1 MGNPRGVA
9 RDFGALEQRRFRG
22 IRWLEKGLSRSQVA
36 RRLGVAPTSV
46 SRWART
52 LTEQGREGLKK
63 AGRAGRKPRLS
74 GEDLKRLEQGLLK
87 GPEALG
93 YETPLWTLWR
103 VGHLI
108 EQEFGVRYHKGHIWK
123 ILRQLKWSCQRPEG
137 RARERNERPS
147 SIGKGWSGRG
157 LKKSPKRRAKDRLR
171 RREWAEPTAASGTDV
186 GAARADASAGVQL
199 QL

>member
-1 MGNPRGVA
+1 MGNPKGVA
-9 RDFGALEQRRFRG
+9 RDFAALERRRFQG
-22 IRWLEKGLSRSQVA
+22 MRWLEKGLSQSEVA

-46 SRWART
+46 SRWVRT
-52 LTEQGREGLKK
+52 LAAQGREGLKK

-137 RARERNERPS
+137 RARERNEKGIQHWKRVEWPRIKKKPKKKDERS
-147 SIGKGWSGRG
+147 SS
-157 LKKSPKRRAKDRLR
+157 STRA
-171 RREWAEPTAASGTDV
+171 G
-186 GAARADASAGVQL
+186 
-199 QL
+199 